1 MKQFSL
7 LLLSLF
13 IVINLSAQRNGINEV
28 RKGMSMG
35 VKEAFTVDVSSLD
48 SKETEKVLM
57 DYLKDVKGKKGPKK
71 DRKTKEILV
80 DDAELKAISNNTV
93 DIYATMDSKGDNST
107 VTFWFDL
114 GGAFLSQ
121 DAHPDKMEA
130 VSEWLYNFSK
140 ATRLRTVELELEAE
154 EDQLKELNKA
164 YDKLQ
169 KEQEK
174 LQDAIK
180 KAEETIASA
189 KADLK
194 SNANAQDSSKQS
206 IAEQE
211 RMIQEVKDKLKKVN

>member
-1 MKQFSL
+1 M
-7 LLLSLF
+7 
-13 IVINLSAQRNGINEV
+13 VINLSAQRNGINEV
-28 RKGMSMG
+28 KKGMSMG
-35 VKEAFTVDVSSLD
+35 VKEAFTVDVSNLS

-57 DYLKDVKGKKGPKK
+57 SYLKDVKGKKGPKR

-80 DDAELKAISNNTV
+80 DDAELKTISGNTV
-93 DIYATMDSKGDNST
+93 DIYATLDGKGDNST

-140 ATRLRTVELELEAE
+140 AARLRTVELELEAE

-174 LQDAIK
+174 LEDAIR
-180 KAEETIASA
+180 KAEETIANA

-194 SNANAQDSSKQS
+194 SNANAQNNSKQS

-211 RMIQEVKDKLKKVN
+211 RMIQEVKNKLKKVN

>member
-1 MKQFSL
+1 M
-7 LLLSLF
+7 
-13 IVINLSAQRNGINEV
+13 VITISAQRNGINEV

-35 VKEAFTVDVSSLD
+35 VKEAFTVDVSNLST
-48 SKETEKVLM
+48 KETEKVLM
-57 DYLKDVKGKKGPKK
+57 SYLKDVKGKKGPKK

-80 DDAELKAISNNTV
+80 DNAEMKAISGNTV
-93 DIYATMDSKGDNST
+93 DIYATMDGKGDNST

-140 ATRLRTVELELEAE
+140 AARLRTVELELEAE
-154 EDQLKELNKA
+154 EDQLKALNKA

-174 LQDAIK
+174 LEDTIK
-180 KAEETIASA
+180 KAEETIANA

-194 SNANAQDSSKQS
+194 SNANAQDNSKQS
-206 IAEQE
+206 ISEQE
-211 RMIQEVKDKLKKVN
+211 RVIQDVKEKLKKVN